1 MPPAPFPGPPGMS
14 HPNPMQAPSAL
25 PARIPNPNYPAANAG
40 AMPQANGNHVVP
52 PQGRGG
58 SPPPEIRPI
67 ADDPRSSPG
76 SAYPHHPQHHASQ
89 HLRDIAGGAPPP
101 TAAIAAA
108 EAAAARDRDDRL
120 PPSGPVGFKRAM
132 EEDEYKIPNKK
143 PSNGDSRGRLDDHLY
158 RRVSPPE
165 RQQSPRDQRRR
176 RSSSEPRARE
186 DARREDVRR
195 EDVRRETARLEEVRR
210 EEARRVEDARREDAR
225 REDARRE
232 DARREE
238 QRRADQSYHPS
249 EAAHHAP
256 ALPSLRSQSE
266 HLPPPPPP
274 PASEPARD
282 ERRDPYEPAAR
293 KVEVDEDYDDDGEA
307 DEKRIMGSGGRN
319 SPIGP
324 GRSIMNGQPKIEAQG

>member
-1 MPPAPFPGPPGMS
+1 
-14 HPNPMQAPSAL
+14 MQASSAL

-40 AMPQANGNHVVP
+40 SMPQANGSYVVP

-67 ADDPRSSPG
+67 AEDPRSSPG
-76 SAYPHHPQHHASQ
+76 SAYAHHPHQHTGQ
-89 HLRDIAGGAPPP
+89 HPRDIAAGAPPP

-108 EAAAARDRDDRL
+108 EAAAARDRDDRP

-132 EEDEYKIPNKK
+132 DEDEYKMPNKK
-143 PSNGDSRGRLDDHLY
+143 PSNGDSRGRLDDHHY

-176 RSSSEPRARE
+176 RSSSEA
-186 DARREDVRR
+186 
-195 EDVRRETARLEEVRR
+195 RR
-210 EEARRVEDARREDAR
+210 EEARREDVRREDAR

-232 DARREE
+232 DARRED
-238 QRRADQSYHPS
+238 QRRADQNYHPS

-274 PASEPARD
+274 PPSEPARE

-307 DEKRIMGSGGRN
+307 DEKRMMGSGGRN
-319 SPIGP
+319 SPNGP